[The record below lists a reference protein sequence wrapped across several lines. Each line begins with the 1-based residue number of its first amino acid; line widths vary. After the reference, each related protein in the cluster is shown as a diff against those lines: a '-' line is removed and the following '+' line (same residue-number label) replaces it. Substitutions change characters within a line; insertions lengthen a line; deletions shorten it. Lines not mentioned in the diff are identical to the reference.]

1 MQIKAVWVKECLE
14 DGKGKNVRV
23 CVCVMLR
30 EKERIA
36 WKFIDDCTHGKNDS
50 YMKHCPCQRLA
61 SCVASHFVT
70 WMDRWMEAVNK
81 ESSIEKYIWLCYL
94 KTECNPILFFFYYDQ
109 F

>member
-1 MQIKAVWVKECLE
+1 
-14 DGKGKNVRV
+14 
-23 CVCVMLR
+23 MLR

-36 WKFIDDCTHGKNDS
+36 WKFRDDCTHGKNYS

-81 ESSIEKYIWLCYL
+81 ELSIEKYIWLCYL